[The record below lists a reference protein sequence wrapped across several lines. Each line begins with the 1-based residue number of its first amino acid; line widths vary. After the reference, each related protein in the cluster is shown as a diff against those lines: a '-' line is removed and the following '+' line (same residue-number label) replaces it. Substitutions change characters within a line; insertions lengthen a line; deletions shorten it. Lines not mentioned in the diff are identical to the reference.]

1 MSNYTHRR
9 YGVAP
14 TYRQTEHS
22 THEVEGHSVDGEA
35 RLVRVREEVDAVDP
49 PELLR
54 TQVEHN
60 HLVRD
65 GVSYVCVRVTTVR
78 TARVHRYRHQQSVA
92 LYHGHRDTV
101 STCHQANQSSYL

>member
-1 MSNYTHRR
+1 M
-9 YGVAP
+9 
-14 TYRQTEHS
+14 
-22 THEVEGHSVDGEA
+22 
-35 RLVRVREEVDAVDP
+35 DAVDP

-65 GVSYVCVRVTTVR
+65 GVSDVCVRITTVR
-78 TARVHRYRHQQSVA
+78 TARVYRYRHQQSVA

-101 STCHQANQSSYL
+101 STCQADQSS